1 MATLLRTLLNID
13 SICTV
18 VGDSGI
24 RVSTIFDV
32 DADVRTRG
40 VNFNVRHGFVDDD
53 VVVGDDV
60 VYWEAVTMMVDE
72 VILMPE

>member
-1 MATLLRTLLNID
+1 MHVVVCYRHPMVMLN
-13 SICTV
+13 
-18 VGDSGI
+18 
-24 RVSTIFDV
+24 
-32 DADVRTRG
+32 
-40 VNFNVRHGFVDDD
+40 DDD